1 MKLRVL
7 FICLLAAACSAPPSA
22 TDGGWALD
30 PAGDLNRF
38 FDCLEGEGATLVSAH
53 RGGPAPGWPE
63 NALETMA
70 RTLAAA
76 PALLE
81 IDIAQSADGVLF
93 LLHDDTLERTTTG
106 RGRADETPWAKI
118 SRLRLKDERGAVT
131 RFRPARFS
139 EALALA
145 KDRTVLKVDIKRSA
159 RYEDI
164 LAEIRRQGAERRV
177 VLIAYTLAQAQR
189 LHRLAPEMMISFTA
203 TTEDELDAALAAGL
217 PDDRL
222 MGFTGTKAL
231 DPMIFDRLNARR
243 IEVIH
248 GTLGGRDS
256 LDRAIAASGE
266 EHRYAEIAAMGVD
279 IIATDRPVE
288 AHAALEAAGRGA
300 KDGVCGI
307 ARR

>member
-1 MKLRVL
+1 MKLRIL
-7 FICLLAAACSAPPSA
+7 FICLAAGACAAEPPAPES
-22 TDGGWALD
+22 GWTLD

-38 FDCLEGEGATLVSAH
+38 FDCLEAEGTTLVSAH

-63 NALETMA
+63 NALETMQ

-76 PALLE
+76 PAMLE
-81 IDIAQSADGVLF
+81 IDVAQSADGVLF

-106 RGRADETPWAKI
+106 RGRAAETPWAEI
-118 SRLRLKDERGAVT
+118 SRLRLRDGRGKVT
-131 RFRPARFS
+131 RFRPARFA

-145 KDRTVLKVDIKRSA
+145 KGRTVLKVDIKRSA
-159 RYEDI
+159 RYEDVI
-164 LAEIRRQGAERRV
+164 AEIRRAGAERRV
-177 VLIAYTLAQAQR
+177 VPIAATLAQAQR
-189 LHRLAPEMMISFTA
+189 LHRLAPEMMISFAA

-222 MGFTGTKAL
+222 MGFTGTRAP
-231 DPMIFDRLNARR
+231 DRTIFDRLNGRR

-279 IIATDRPVE
+279 IIATDRPLE
-288 AHAALEAAGRGA
+288 AHAALAAAGRGA

-307 ARR
+307 AWR